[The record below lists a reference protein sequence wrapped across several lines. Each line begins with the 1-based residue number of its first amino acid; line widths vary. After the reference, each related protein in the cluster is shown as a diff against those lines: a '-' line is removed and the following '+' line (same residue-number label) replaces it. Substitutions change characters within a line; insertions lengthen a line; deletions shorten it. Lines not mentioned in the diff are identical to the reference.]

1 MGGMELDQ
9 LQERPLDRRQ
19 RRLFRQEGVAHATEQ
34 LLQLRGQLRVQVL
47 TDAREDEKQAIRLRY
62 IRNKESAFHQVV
74 STSYNSV
81 DRRSTHSEESGARM
95 KQVYL

>member
-19 RRLFRQEGVAHATEQ
+19 RRLLRQEGVAHATEQ

-47 TDAREDEKQAIRLRY
+47 TDAREDEKQAIRLCTY
-62 IRNKESAFHQVV
+62 EIRNQPPIK
-74 STSYNSV
+74 
-81 DRRSTHSEESGARM
+81 
-95 KQVYL
+95 

>member
-19 RRLFRQEGVAHATEQ
+19 RRLLRQEGVAHATEQ

-47 TDAREDEKQAIRLRY
+47 TDAREDEKQAIRLY
-62 IRNKESAFHQVV
+62 TYEIRNQPPIK
-74 STSYNSV
+74 
-81 DRRSTHSEESGARM
+81 
-95 KQVYL
+95 